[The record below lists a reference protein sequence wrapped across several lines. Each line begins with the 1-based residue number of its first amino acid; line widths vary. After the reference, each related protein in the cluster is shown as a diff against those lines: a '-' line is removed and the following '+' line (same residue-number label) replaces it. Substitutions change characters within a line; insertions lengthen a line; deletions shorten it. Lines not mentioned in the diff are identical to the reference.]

1 VSFLRPTTH
10 AKHETTPL
18 LVWFRVQHHSFALRH
33 TPSTKRNP
41 RWCLVVFGVI
51 PLPYNTRRTQKN
63 TNEGVFSCSAL
74 FFRPTTHA
82 KHEITPSLVWFRVR
96 HHHFVL
102 LLTPNTSSLR
112 PTTHAEHDKT
122 PSLLSYRVRHLFSIL
137 PHMPSTTMHPCWCFF
152 VSDAFPTPPM
162 NLTADSRI
170 FYIFI
175 NYLYRY
181 II

>member
-1 VSFLRPTTH
+1 M
-10 AKHETTPL
+10 K
-18 LVWFRVQHHSFALRH
+18 RH
-33 TPSTKRNP
+33 PH
-41 RWCLVVFGVI
+41 WCLVVFGII
-51 PLPYNTRRTQKN
+51 PLPYNTRRTRKN

-82 KHEITPSLVWFRVR
+82 EHEITSLVWFRVQ

-102 LLTPNTSSLR
+102 PLTPNMKRVTALARVFSCSTSSLR
-112 PTTHAEHDKT
+112 PTMHTEHDKT
-122 PSLLSYRVRHLFSIL
+122 PLLVSYRVQDLFSIL
-137 PHMPSTTMHPCWCFF
+137 PHTPSTTMHPCWCFF
-152 VSDAFPTPPM
+152 MSGAFPTPPM
-162 NLTADSRI
+162 NSRGDFGI